1 MKIIPVIDLMHGVV
15 VHAQLGMR
23 EHYQPIQSQLC
34 RSSAPLDVVR
44 TLLELYPFQCLYIA
58 DLDAITGQGH
68 HLDTILQIQ
77 AQYPQLEIWLDAGI
91 KTMESLAIWDSV
103 RIKHV
108 IGTENISTTNAL
120 TEISHVLHANFVLS
134 LDFNQSVF
142 LGNAALEKDTEHWP
156 ENIIVM
162 TLSRVGSQL
171 GADIERLLAIKN
183 IANGRKI
190 YAAGGI
196 RNHGDIITLQNL
208 SLSGALV
215 ATALHNLQLDPND
228 YN

>member
-34 RSSAPLDVVR
+34 SSSAPLDVVSA
-44 TLLELYPFQCLYIA
+44 LLELYAFPCLYIA
-58 DLDAITGQGH
+58 DLNAITGLGH

-91 KTMESLAIWDSV
+91 KSTESLAIWNSA
-103 RIKHV
+103 RIQHV
-108 IGTENISTTNAL
+108 IGTENIACTNDL
-120 TEISHVLHANFVLS
+120 TEISHALHGHFVLS
-134 LDFNQSVF
+134 LDFNQSGF
-142 LGNAALEKDTEHWP
+142 LGHATLETTNEHWP

-171 GADIERLLAIKN
+171 GADVEKLQAIKN
-183 IANGRKI
+183 IANGRNI
-190 YAAGGI
+190 FAAGGI
-196 RNHGDIITLQNL
+196 KNHDDINTLQ
-208 SLSGALV
+208 SLNINGALV
-215 ATALHNLQLDPND
+215 ATALHNLALNPNN
-228 YN
+228 YR

>member
-34 RSSAPLDVVR
+34 SSSTPLDVVSA
-44 TLLELYPFQCLYIA
+44 LLELYAFPCLYIA

-91 KTMESLAIWDSV
+91 KSTESLAIWNSAH
-103 RIKHV
+103 IQHV
-108 IGTENISTTNAL
+108 IGTENIATTNDLA
-120 TEISHVLHANFVLS
+120 EISQVLHGHFVLS
-134 LDFNQSVF
+134 LDFNQSGF
-142 LGNAALEKDTEHWP
+142 LGNAELETTTEHWP
-156 ENIIVM
+156 DNIIVM

-171 GADIERLLAIKN
+171 GADVERLHAIKK
-183 IANGRKI
+183 IANQRKI
-190 YAAGGI
+190 FAAGGI
-196 RNHGDIITLQNL
+196 RNHDDLSTLQNL
-208 SLSGALV
+208 NINGALV
-215 ATALHNLQLDPND
+215 ATALHNLALNPNH
-228 YN
+228 YR